1 MTTIS
6 VQENSSKK
14 PPITRNIT
22 DNGELISWIDNPLT
36 YLRKCYAK
44 YGDIFRIGSE
54 ESFITVLGG
63 LKSNQ
68 LLGRESKSTL
78 SSQNFWAETL
88 TEMNCP
94 HSFIGVDDDV
104 HRFQRDLMRPMFAKS
119 SFEGSISQFHNTLK
133 SLLASQFEHQETQVS
148 SFFRNTLSSQIGY
161 ALQGYS
167 PTHEEVEALIEYQ
180 ATAMNACSFKRIS
193 RKILQSQSY
202 LKSKKTAN
210 ELADRIIHSKP
221 SNNDKTRYIDVLI
234 KEGTENKPEWF
245 TPGDIRNHAII
256 PFLAGI
262 DTVGSAL
269 SFAIRELLLHP
280 DLHRELKKEACQVF
294 RREPDLSMIDE
305 LTKIDLFMKEI
316 LRLYPPAFALY
327 RVATSDFDFEGYK
340 ITQGETLI
348 FFITACHTDE
358 RYFPDP
364 YEFNIQRFEKPDV
377 VSGVYAPFGKGP
389 HTCIGTGLSNII
401 LPLNL
406 ATLLYYTDFD
416 YEGDINQLSMDFTKP
431 VLSLD
436 PGFSITLKP
445 SENYKQSAAS

>member
-6 VQENSSKK
+6 IPENSTKN
-14 PPITRNIT
+14 PPIARNIT
-22 DNGELISWIDNPLT
+22 ENGKLISWIDNPLT
-36 YLRKCYAK
+36 YLRKCYEK

-54 ESFITVLGG
+54 ESSITVLGG

-68 LLGRESKSTL
+68 MLGKESKEFL
-78 SSQNFWAETL
+78 SSNEFWSETL

-119 SFEGSISQFHNTLK
+119 YFEASISEFHKTFK
-133 SLLASQFEHQETQVS
+133 SLLASQFEQDETLVS
-148 SFFRNTLSSQIGY
+148 PFFRNTLSAQIGY

-180 ATAMNACSFKRIS
+180 STVMNACSFKRIS
-193 RKILQSQSY
+193 RKILQSESY

-210 ELADRIIHSKP
+210 ELADRIINSKL
-221 SNNDKTRYIDVLI
+221 SDDDRTRYIDVLI
-234 KEGTENKPEWF
+234 KEGRQKKPEWF

-269 SFAIRELLLHP
+269 SFAVRELLINP
-280 DLHRELKKEACQVF
+280 DLRRELQEEASRVIH
-294 RREPDLSMIDE
+294 RDPDLSMIDG
-305 LTKIDLFMKEI
+305 LTRINLFMKEI

-327 RVATSDFDFEGYK
+327 RVATSDFIFNDYK
-340 ITQGETLI
+340 IRKGETLI

-358 RYFPDP
+358 RYFENP
-364 YEFNIQRFEKPDV
+364 YEFNIDRFAKPDIA
-377 VSGVYAPFGKGP
+377 SGVYAPFGKGP

-406 ATLLYYTDFD
+406 ATLLNYADFD
-416 YEGDINQLSMDFTKP
+416 YDGDINSLGMDFTKP
-431 VLSLD
+431 ALSID

-445 SENYKQSAAS
+445 SNNYKQSIVN